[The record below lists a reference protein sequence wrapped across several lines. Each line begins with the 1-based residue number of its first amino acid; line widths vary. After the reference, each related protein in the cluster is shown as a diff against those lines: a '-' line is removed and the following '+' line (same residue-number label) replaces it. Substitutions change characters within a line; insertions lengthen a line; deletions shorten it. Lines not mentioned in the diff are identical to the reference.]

1 MRRTWQVNADGTI
14 ALRSGQQLYSNTKG
28 WVGVAQEGDHTNTSS
43 GRRTWDGLPRVPGP
57 HLVAP
62 HIANSQVALNDGR
75 QLYVNPGGWAGATGP
90 GQDTNTAP
98 GRNTWTHQ
106 PNGTL
111 TLHDGKQLYSN
122 PDGWCG
128 VALEGEHTNCDPMR
142 RTWQVNADGTIAL
155 RSGQQLYSNT
165 KGWVGVAQEGAHTNT
180 FSGRRTWRAV

>member
-1 MRRTWQVNADGTI
+1 MGAEYMGTLHDGKQLYSNPDGWCGVALEGEHTNCDPMRRTWQVNADGTI

-90 GQDTNTAP
+90 GQDANTAP

-128 VALEGEHTNCDPMR
+128 VALE
-142 RTWQVNADGTIAL
+142 
-155 RSGQQLYSNT
+155 
-165 KGWVGVAQEGAHTNT
+165 
-180 FSGRRTWRAV
+180 